1 MPPTTSEES
10 SMSSQPDAPAQPE
23 PGGDDPSANPE
34 PVAAVVVL
42 AAGEG
47 KRMRSARSKLLHEV
61 AGHSLL
67 SYAVTAAT
75 TLQPQHVVVVVGHLR
90 EQVEAHLSEIAP
102 HVRTVVQEEQRG
114 TGHAVQVALAALP
127 ELVGDV
133 VVTYGDVP
141 MLDGDT
147 LAGLLADHRTHG
159 AAVTVLTA
167 QVGDPTGYGRV
178 VRDRSGHVESVVEH
192 RDADEAQ
199 RTISEI
205 NSGIYVF
212 QAETLRQGLA
222 ELRPDNAQGELY
234 LTDVLSSAR
243 RAGGVVSA
251 HLTEDAWLTEG
262 VNDRVQLSRINLEVN
277 RRILDRWMR
286 AGVTVVDP
294 ASTWVHASVDLG
306 TDVTLLPGTT
316 LEGATSVAS
325 GAVIGPDTTLVD
337 VEVGEGARVTRT
349 VASLAVI
356 GADVSV
362 GPFAYL
368 RPGTRLGAGARVGTF
383 VETKNAQLGAGA
395 KAPHLSYVGDAV
407 VGDGANLGAGVIFAN
422 YDGLTKATTTVGAFS
437 FVGSN
442 SVLTAPVVVGDG
454 AYVAAGSTITSDVE
468 VGALAVSRGRQRNVA
483 GWVARK
489 RAGTKTARAAEA
501 ATAGF
506 DPVGSAPAQDQT
518 STTAP
523 LQPQQAQ
530 PAPIA
535 DQQVHDQPGGDS
547 RQAPQD
553 DEGNAQA

>member
-1 MPPTTSEES
+1 MPR
-10 SMSSQPDAPAQPE
+10 QPDAPAQSDPSS
-23 PGGDDPSANPE
+23 GDDSPSSPAA
-34 PVAAVVVL
+34 VAAVVVL

-90 EQVEAHLSEIAP
+90 EQVEAHLAEIAP
-102 HVRTVVQEEQRG
+102 HVTTVVQEEQRG

-127 ELVGDV
+127 ELEGDV

-141 MLDGDT
+141 LLDGDT
-147 LAGLLADHRTHG
+147 LAGLLADHRAQG

-192 RDADEAQ
+192 RDADDDQ

-212 QAETLRQGLA
+212 EATTLRQGLA

-234 LTDVLSSAR
+234 LTDVLASAR
-243 RAGGVVSA
+243 RAGGLVSA

-262 VNDRVQLSRINLEVN
+262 VNDRVQLSRINAELN

-294 ASTWVHASVDLG
+294 ASTWVHASVDLS
-306 TDVTLLPGTT
+306 TDVTLLPGTS

-325 GAVIGPDTTLVD
+325 GAVVGPDTTLID
-337 VEVGEGARVTRT
+337 VEVGEGARVSRT
-349 VASLAVI
+349 HGSLAVI
-356 GADVSV
+356 GPDVSV

-368 RPGTRLGAGARVGTF
+368 RPGTRLGPGAKVGTF

-407 VGDGANLGAGVIFAN
+407 IGDGANIGAGVIFAN
-422 YDGLTKATTTVGAFS
+422 YDGIHKATTTVGAFS

-442 SVLTAPVVVGDG
+442 SVLTAPLVIADG

-468 VGALAVSRGRQRNVA
+468 IGELAVSRGRQRNVA
-483 GWVARK
+483 GWVVRK

-501 ATAGF
+501 AASAGSS
-506 DPVGSAPAQDQT
+506 DPIGSAAEQDQAET
-518 STTAP
+518 AAP
-523 LQPQQAQ
+523 LQDQQAQ
-530 PAPIA
+530 PAPVQGQQVQ
-535 DQQVHDQPGGDS
+535 DQQPHDHPVGDS
-547 RQAPQD
+547 RPGPQD
-553 DEGNAQA
+553 DEGNA